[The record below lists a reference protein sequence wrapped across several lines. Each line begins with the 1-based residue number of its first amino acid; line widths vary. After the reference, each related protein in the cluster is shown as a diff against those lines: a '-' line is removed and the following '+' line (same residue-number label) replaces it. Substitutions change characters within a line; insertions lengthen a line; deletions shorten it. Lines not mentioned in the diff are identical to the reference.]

1 MAFEIV
7 FQKNL
12 SDARKIDKKLEEVL
26 KLSGTLRADC
36 SIYDPII
43 NITDPTAKV
52 VACNY
57 MTIPAFARS
66 YFIHDI
72 RSTKTTNVFE
82 ITAHVDVLKSFSTQ
96 ILAANAMID
105 TSESG
110 GRAYM
115 DDPNMRLLATPNILI
130 KKFPSGFTTQELV
143 LLVSG

>member
-1 MAFEIV
+1 MAFSIK
-7 FQKNL
+7 FQINK
-12 SDARKIDKKLEEVL
+12 SDARKINKSLTDVL
-26 KLSGTLRADC
+26 TLTGTLKADC
-36 SIYDPII
+36 SIYDPVLV
-43 NITDPTAKV
+43 ITDPTAKIV
-52 VACNY
+52 TCNY
-57 MTIPAFARS
+57 MTIETFGRS

-72 RSTKTTNVFE
+72 RSTKATDAFE
-82 ITAHVDVLKSFSTQ
+82 VTGHVDVLKSFATE

-130 KKFPSGFTTQELV
+130 KKFPSGFTSQELV

>member
-1 MAFEIV
+1 MGFSII
-7 FQKNL
+7 FQKNK
-12 SDARKIDKKLEEVL
+12 SDARKINKSLEDVIT
-26 KLSGTLRADC
+26 LSGTLRADC
-36 SIYDPII
+36 SIYDPVFNVTVSDGSIL
-43 NITDPTAKV
+43 T
-52 VACNY
+52 CNY
-57 MTIPAFARS
+57 MTIPTFGRS

-72 RSTKTTNVFE
+72 SSTKATNVFQV
-82 ITAHVDVLKSFSTQ
+82 TAHVDVLQSFAEQ

-130 KKFPSGFTTQELV
+130 KKFPNGFTAQELV

>member
-1 MAFEIV
+1 MAFSIV
-7 FQKNL
+7 FQKNN
-12 SDARKIDKKLEEVL
+12 SDARKINKSLTDVL
-26 KLSGTLRADC
+26 TLSGTLRAEC
-36 SIYDPII
+36 SIYDPVFT
-43 NITDPTAKV
+43 ITDPDAKILT
-52 VACNY
+52 CNY
-57 MTIPAFARS
+57 MTIPTFGRS

-72 RSTKTTNVFE
+72 RSTKSTNVFE
-82 ITAHVDVLKSFSTQ
+82 VTAHVDVLKSFAEQ

-130 KKFPSGFTTQELV
+130 KKFPNGFTAQELV